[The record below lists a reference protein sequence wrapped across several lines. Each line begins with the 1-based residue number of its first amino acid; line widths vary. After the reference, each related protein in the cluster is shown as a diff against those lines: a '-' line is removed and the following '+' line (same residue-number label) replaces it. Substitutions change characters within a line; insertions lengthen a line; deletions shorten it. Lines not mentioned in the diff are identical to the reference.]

1 MSQNNLIG
9 ENAALPC
16 NMLRLARL
24 FFGFL
29 LIVSVGALSSCSS
42 SKQVKLT
49 KSSHINDKTKFS
61 SKVFGVRGSPRV
73 TRSKRVRKGGGYYRV
88 GKPYKIR
95 GKWYRPKVDNNYVRT
110 GVASW
115 YGPNFHGRLTANGEI
130 YDQYSLSAAHPTMP
144 LPSYARV
151 TNLENG
157 SSVVVRVNDR
167 GPYAHG
173 RVIDLSAKAAELL
186 DYQTKGVARVRV
198 KYLGKA
204 RMDGRD
210 QRKLLA
216 SYSPSRSGK
225 GKFKMP
231 GSNFSGTMLASRGVT
246 DSSFVTAFTSV
257 PVPQQRPT
265 LYRLLDGVP
274 IILTSSE
281 VVSYRIK
288 PLAYLAD

>member
-1 MSQNNLIG
+1 MSHQNVIG
-9 ENAALPC
+9 ENAALPRRYF
-16 NMLRLARL
+16 RLARF
-24 FFGFL
+24 FFGAL
-29 LIVSVGALSSCSS
+29 LILSAGAISSCSS
-42 SKQVKLT
+42 PKKVRLVQ
-49 KSSHINDKTKFS
+49 SSHINDKTKFS
-61 SKVFGVRGSPRV
+61 SKEFGVRGSPRV

-95 GKWYRPKVDNNYVRT
+95 GKWYKPKLEERYVRT

-173 RVIDLSAKAAELL
+173 RLIDLSAKAAELL
-186 DYQTKGVARVRV
+186 NYQEKGVARVKV
-198 KYLGKA
+198 KYLGRA

-216 SYSPSRSGK
+216 SYSPSRSGVR
-225 GKFKMP
+225 KFKMP
-231 GSNFSGTMLASRGVT
+231 GSNFSGTMLASRGVK
-246 DSSFVTAFTSV
+246 DASFVTAFTSV
-257 PVPQQRPT
+257 PIPQQRPT

-274 IILTSSE
+274 IILSSSD
-281 VVSYRIK
+281 VISYRIK

>member
-1 MSQNNLIG
+1 MGHQNLIG
-9 ENAALPC
+9 ENAVLPRRYF
-16 NMLRLARL
+16 RLARF
-24 FFGFL
+24 FFGAL
-29 LIVSVGALSSCSS
+29 LILSAGAISSCSS
-42 SKQVKLT
+42 PKKVKLAQI
-49 KSSHINDKTKFS
+49 SHINDTTKFS
-61 SKVFGVRGSPRV
+61 SKDFGVQGSPRV

-95 GKWYRPKVDNNYVRT
+95 GKWYKPKLDESYVRT

-173 RVIDLSAKAAELL
+173 RLIDLSAKASELL
-186 DYQTKGVARVRV
+186 DYQTKGVTRVRV
-198 KYLGKA
+198 KYLGRA
-204 RMDGRD
+204 QMDGRD

-216 SYSPSRSGK
+216 SYSPSRSGVR
-225 GKFKMP
+225 KFNMP
-231 GSNFSGTMLASRGVT
+231 GSNFGGTMLASRGVK
-246 DSSFVTAFTSV
+246 DSNFVTAFTAV
-257 PVPQQRPT
+257 PVPHQRP
-265 LYRLLDGVP
+265 
-274 IILTSSE
+274 
-281 VVSYRIK
+281 
-288 PLAYLAD
+288 AY